1 MKKKIYYTVI
11 LLASLTFIFLLP
23 KTFKYNNTQAGDNPF
38 YLAKV
43 TEIQSDKMQEI
54 NDYEQR
60 IITFVAKISL
70 GLKRGS
76 YQIVKQSIDNDFVL
90 ESKPVQVGDS
100 ILISKI
106 DEDEHFVF
114 VAKSRLFALVIMV
127 FVFLAMILLIGRKQ
141 GVITIVTLL
150 LTTMSLFFVLIP
162 AILSGI
168 NVYLITT
175 AVVIF
180 IIITSISMLSGFGKK
195 GLSAMLGNILGIA
208 IAAIL
213 AIAFNHFLGITGIV
227 DEDYL
232 FLALQEE
239 TFKIDLV
246 AVVWSS
252 IIIGS
257 LGAVMD
263 VAMSI
268 SSALEEVAKEMD
280 VPSKS
285 KLIKAG
291 MNIGRDII
299 GTMTNTLILA
309 YVGSS
314 LALLL
319 LFVLYN
325 RNLLFLFNME
335 MIVVELSQAIV
346 GSMAV
351 IVTVPTTVVVSALFY
366 SSHKKREMEG

>member
-1 MKKKIYYTVI
+1 MKKKIYYIVI
-11 LLASLTFIFLLP
+11 LLASLAFIFLLP
-23 KTFKYNNTQAGDNPF
+23 KTFKQNNTENVDNPF

-43 TEIQSDKMQEI
+43 IEIQSDETEEI

-60 IITFVAKISL
+60 TVTFVAKISL
-70 GLKRGS
+70 GLRRGS
-76 YQIVKQSIDNDFVL
+76 YQIVKQNIDNDFIV

-100 ILISKI
+100 VLISKM
-106 DEDEHFVF
+106 DEDEHFIF
-114 VAKSRLFALVIMV
+114 VAKSRIFALGIMLIV
-127 FVFLAMILLIGRKQ
+127 FIIMILLIGKKQ

-150 LTTMSLFFVLIP
+150 LTTMALFFVLIP

-168 NVYLITT
+168 NIYLIT
-175 AVVIF
+175 ASVVIF
-180 IIITSISMLSGFGKK
+180 IIITSITMLSGFEKK
-195 GLSAMLGNILGIA
+195 GLSAILGNILGIT

-213 AIAFNHFLGITGIV
+213 ANIFNKFLGITGIV
-227 DEDYL
+227 NEEYI

-239 TFKIDLV
+239 TFKIDLI

-263 VAMSI
+263 VAISI

-285 KLIKAG
+285 KLIKSG

-314 LALLL
+314 LAMLL

-325 RNLLFLFNME
+325 RNMLFLLNME
-335 MIVVELSQAIV
+335 MIVVEISQAVV

-351 IVTVPTTVVVSALFY
+351 IITVPSTVLVSALFY
-366 SSHKKREMEG
+366 SSHENKEIE